1 MKPAITPHTRAHA
14 QPFCPCFT
22 LESHM
27 TSLGAPSPHTHVFK
41 CNFLALIILVVF
53 AESKQTIRAEQR
65 LLYEIQECINTA
77 YDINVSNKIPPLAIT
92 GPPSCMPGVGIRHQ
106 HGRPSGSM
114 TRFLKDAAG
123 AFVFARS
130 KSVKFVF
137 CLYGN
142 RNALFHT
149 AFQLRCCVEKYSFNP

>member
-1 MKPAITPHTRAHA
+1 MTTVSAPPHA
-14 QPFCPCFT
+14 
-22 LESHM
+22 
-27 TSLGAPSPHTHVFK
+27 FK
-41 CNFLALIILVVF
+41 CNFLALIFTSSFCRI
-53 AESKQTIRAEQR
+53 KTTIRTEPR

-106 HGRPSGSM
+106 HGRTSGSM

-130 KSVKFVF
+130 KSVKLVF
-137 CLYGN
+137 CSYGN
-142 RNALFHT
+142 WKALFHT
-149 AFQLRCCVEKYSFNP
+149 AFQLRCCVEKYSFNPWASCHEGEVLAFTGFHNSRG